1 MDRQARNTLDVWLE
15 RFFAV
20 TLLGSAL
27 FALILA
33 AKTAHLPMQ
42 FDYEEGNILNAGLRI
57 TQGLTPYPAA
67 GIWPIVLNPYGPIP
81 YLLSAAWV
89 KWFGI
94 SFFAPRLV
102 SIVCGAMITVLIGL
116 LIRRFGGSVSISIIF
131 ACAFLS
137 VVSIRNWL
145 LTSRVDWLAL
155 ALSFGGLA
163 ACVFLEKRWYVAAAL
178 FSAALFVKYSL
189 LAAPLACGL
198 WLASRREWRQLKRL
212 MLASAAIC
220 IVAFWITQKW
230 SGGNFA
236 FHQFGTHPDPYSFE
250 QCVKFLK
257 ERIVAIP
264 LLFFLA
270 MVAAIGDM
278 ARKKVALPAIYFF
291 SSTIGALTLGKAG
304 SNTNHLIE
312 WTAAICWCAGYGWRF
327 VEGWLLEKRLL
338 VANRLAIAAVFLTTL
353 LAAVTYRLPM
363 EERTYC
369 GATYAFLKSHGDNVL
384 TDSVGA
390 LLLTGKPVLV
400 SNPFVYTQL
409 VSHGTL
415 SGDRMVE
422 LVREKKFD
430 VILLR
435 DQLGAYPADVRFTRG
450 TLEAIRRNYHEGAAF
465 DCFDSNFAYV
475 PNP

>member
-1 MDRQARNTLDVWLE
+1 MDRQARSTLDVWLE
-15 RFFAV
+15 RFFAA
-20 TLLGSAL
+20 TLLGCAL
-27 FALILA
+27 FALGLA
-33 AKTAHLPMQ
+33 AKTAHLSMQ
-42 FDYEEGNILNAGLRI
+42 FDYEEGNILNAGVRI

-67 GIWPIVLNPYGPIP
+67 GSWPIVLNPYGPIP
-81 YLLSAAWV
+81 YLLSALWV

-94 SFFAPRLV
+94 RFFAPRLV
-102 SIVCGAMITVLIGL
+102 SLACGAAITLLIGL
-116 LIRRFGGSVSISIIF
+116 LIRRFGGSVSSSIIF

-163 ACVFLEKRWYVAAAL
+163 ACVFLQKRWYVAAAL

-189 LAAPLACGL
+189 LAAPLACSL
-198 WLASRREWRQLKRL
+198 WLVSRREWRILVRL
-212 MLASAAIC
+212 AFGTAAIC
-220 IVAFWITQKW
+220 AVAFWLTQRW

-236 FHQFGTHPDPYSFE
+236 FHQFGTHPDPYSFD

-257 ERIVAIP
+257 ERIIAIP
-264 LLFFLA
+264 LFFGIAL
-270 MVAAIGDM
+270 VAAIADTVE
-278 ARKKVALPAIYFF
+278 RKVTLPTIYFL
-291 SSTIGALTLGKAG
+291 SSSLGALTLGKAG

-327 VEGWLLEKRLL
+327 VETWLLGNRLL
-338 VANRLAIAAVFLTTL
+338 VANRLAMAAVFVTTFV
-353 LAAVTYRLPM
+353 AAVTYRLPM

-369 GATYAFLKSHGDNVL
+369 AATYAFLKSHGDSVL

-390 LLLTGKPVLV
+390 LLLAGKPVLV

-409 VSHGTL
+409 LSHGTL
-415 SGDRMVE
+415 SGDRMKE
-422 LVREKKFD
+422 LASEKKFD

-450 TLEAIRRNYHEGAAF
+450 TLQAIRQNYHEGAAF